1 MNIVRTPTKV
11 AGGITEEER
20 EALKRHTEK
29 WIANA
34 MDTAPV
40 DRDRLTS
47 AIQSL
52 YRVSGLKKPRV
63 VIVSSPIVMAFA
75 GGFAA
80 AIWWLRK
87 NGEAPPDT
95 IDATYA
101 ATRDATYTATRTAAR
116 AATLDATYTA
126 TRTAT
131 RAATDAATHTATYTA
146 TCATTLDAT
155 DAATRTAT
163 HWAVSLADELAG
175 EFGVSRSFLLA
186 CAANWWRMYQGGNMW
201 SSYDCY
207 FSAFRDVLGLRI
219 PEYESY
225 SAWES
230 CAMEGGFRLMHE
242 EFCIVC
248 DRPEVLSVDDR
259 TRPHSEVGP
268 SHRWRDGFS
277 LHYWHG
283 VRVPAHVVEQP
294 TLITIAEIRSEQNTE
309 VRRVMIE
316 RYGYERYC
324 ADADLDLIDECPD
337 DHQIVGLRTAKLWRD
352 RHTDMTLLDVLN
364 STPEPDGSV
373 RRYVIPVR
381 ADAYEGRAGRECFAA
396 IASTWRKGS
405 NPEELFYPSP
415 ESYYPVAES

>member
-1 MNIVRTPTKV
+1 
-11 AGGITEEER
+11 
-20 EALKRHTEK
+20 
-29 WIANA
+29 
-34 MDTAPV
+34 
-40 DRDRLTS
+40 
-47 AIQSL
+47 
-52 YRVSGLKKPRV
+52 
-63 VIVSSPIVMAFA
+63 
-75 GGFAA
+75 
-80 AIWWLRK
+80 
-87 NGEAPPDT
+87 
-95 IDATYA
+95 
-101 ATRDATYTATRTAAR
+101 
-116 AATLDATYTA
+116 
-126 TRTAT
+126 
-131 RAATDAATHTATYTA
+131 
-146 TCATTLDAT
+146 
-155 DAATRTAT
+155 
-163 HWAVSLADELAG
+163 
-175 EFGVSRSFLLA
+175 
-186 CAANWWRMYQGGNMW
+186 
-201 SSYDCY
+201 
-207 FSAFRDVLGLRI
+207 
-219 PEYESY
+219 
-225 SAWES
+225 
-230 CAMEGGFRLMHE
+230 MEGGFRVMHE

-259 TRPHSEVGP
+259 NRPHSEVGP

-352 RHTDMTLLDVLN
+352 RHTDTTLLDVLN

-381 ADAYEGRAGRECFAA
+381 ADAYNGRAGRECLAA
-396 IASTWRKGS
+396 SVSTWRKGS